1 MDLKTFVRLN
11 HLFVPPTKM
20 SFSEGF
26 IASAENSFHQLI
38 GGQSEMFRTVQ
49 GLIVEG
55 RDEGQAP

>member
-1 MDLKTFVRLN
+1 
-11 HLFVPPTKM
+11 M

-26 IASAENSFHQLI
+26 NASAQNSFHQLI
-38 GGQSEMFRTVQ
+38 GGWSGMFRTVQ

>member
-1 MDLKTFVRLN
+1 
-11 HLFVPPTKM
+11 M

-26 IASAENSFHQLI
+26 NASAENSFHQLI